1 MADSRSAQTSPL
13 PRDTE
18 TRELLVETLQ
28 FARQLLEIADTYR
41 NGSPA
46 GGGGYDQTDAVTPS
60 GELPPSGVCQQL
72 AAAMNRALQFVQENV
87 TVPEEVIKADVR
99 LAEEAGR
106 YAVLQIMRF
115 FWRGITNIQ
124 PKSAEFAAE
133 FQVVKDHLD
142 HCQEMVPQIEDYIRQ
157 AADLCTQIMQCK
169 GPNRSLQLAFDNVT
183 RRADLELT
191 LCEKRLKQA
200 EKKLNDLVMK
210 VKTKKRD
217 EGRGMTLIGSA
228 AVLSA
233 AAATT
238 LLFTFKALTRLRA
251 TALCGLTVIG
261 GGLLVLNRA
270 DQSEYEKF
278 LSELREHRMKNEQLQ
293 MRLEELKRRLESEVE
308 AVGTLRAEVMQS
320 PDNQSE
326 QESASVEQPPSQS
339 QDNESEQ
346 GSVEEAPGQS
356 DVVSQTYEQSTD
368 IDTPSDDEEHSQS
381 EASVSSVVPNPDQ

>member
-1 MADSRSAQTSPL
+1 MRTKMADSRSVQTSPL
-13 PRDTE
+13 PDD

-28 FARQLLEIADTYR
+28 FARQLIQIADQYK

-46 GGGGYDQTDAVTPS
+46 SGGGHDQTDAVTPS
-60 GELPPSGVCQQL
+60 GELPPTGVCQQL

-106 YAVLQIMRF
+106 YAVLRIMRF

-124 PKSAEFAAE
+124 PKSAELAAE
-133 FQVVKDHLD
+133 LQVVKEHLD
-142 HCQEMVPQIEDYIRQ
+142 HCQEMVPKIEDYIQQ
-157 AADLCTQIMQCK
+157 AAELCTQIMQCQ
-169 GPNRSLQLAFDNVT
+169 GHDRSLQLAFDNVT

-191 LCEKRLKQA
+191 FCEERLKQA

-210 VKTKKRD
+210 VKTRKRD

-238 LLFTFKALTRLRA
+238 LLFAFKALTRVRA
-251 TALCGLTVIG
+251 SVLCSLTAIG
-261 GGLLVLNRA
+261 GGLLLLNRA

-293 MRLEELKRRLESEVE
+293 TRLQELKRRLESEVE
-308 AVGTLRAEVMQS
+308 AVGTYRMDERLQS
-320 PDNQSE
+320 PEPPDNQSE
-326 QESASVEQPPSQS
+326 Q
-339 QDNESEQ
+339 
-346 GSVEEAPGQS
+346 
-356 DVVSQTYEQSTD
+356 STD
-368 IDTPSDDEEHSQS
+368 IETPSDNEEHGET
-381 EASVSSVVPNPDQ
+381 EASVSSGVPNNDQ